1 MVCVPGFGSGPLFA
15 EASVSF
21 DGATFAELA
30 AAGDKGVIIA
40 LVIAYIALVLV
51 FAGLYAFSYW
61 CEMRRY
67 ERKEIDREKELVR
80 LRSEENAGRERMAE
94 AVTALTENVKQL
106 TELVRSASSE
116 LGRVASKVDRLGSV
130 WES

>member
-1 MVCVPGFGSGPLFA
+1 MVCFFA

-40 LVIAYIALVLV
+40 LVIAYIALILV
-51 FAGLYAFSYW
+51 FAALYAFSYW

-67 ERKEIDREKELVR
+67 ERKEIEREKELVR
-80 LRSEENAGRERMAE
+80 LRSEENAGRERL
-94 AVTALTENVKQL
+94 VTAQTTLAENIRELTV
-106 TELVRSASSE
+106 LVRGAALE
-116 LGRVASKVDRLGSV
+116 VHRVGEKVDRLDSV